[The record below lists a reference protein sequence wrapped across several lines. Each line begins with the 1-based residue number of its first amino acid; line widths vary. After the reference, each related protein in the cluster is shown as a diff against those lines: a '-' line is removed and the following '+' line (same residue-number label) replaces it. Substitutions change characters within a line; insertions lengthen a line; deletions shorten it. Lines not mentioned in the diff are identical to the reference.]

1 MRPLDVICPI
11 LNTENVNTLAKLA
24 SKIPDK
30 VRICVA
36 GFFYMAYSE
45 YILFTMVYNTHRGFR
60 ISTTFYSARMVFAM
74 LAMCS

>member
-30 VRICVA
+30 VSCVSQV
-36 GFFYMAYSE
+36 FYKAHSE
-45 YILFTMVYNTHRGFR
+45 YIMFTMVYNTHRGFR
-60 ISTTFYSARMVFAM
+60 ISTTFYNAHRVFAM
-74 LAMCS
+74 HARCS